1 MVVLDVLVSGQLLH
15 GANVIAGF
23 EQVGEAVAER
33 VRPDRFDDAGGLRGL
48 AHRFLHGALAGVPAV
63 DDAGAG
69 RGDRE
74 RAGR

>member
-1 MVVLDVLVSGQLLH
+1 MH

-23 EQVGEAVAER
+23 EQVGGEAVAER

-48 AHRFLHGALAGVPAV
+48 ANRFVDGALAGVPAV

>member
-1 MVVLDVLVSGQLLH
+1 MSEQLLH
-15 GANVIAGF
+15 GTNVIAGF
-23 EQVGEAVAER
+23 EQVGGEAVAQR
-33 VRPDRFDDAGGLRGL
+33 VRADGFDDAGGLRGL
-48 AHRFLHGALAGVPAV
+48 AHRFLHGALAGVLAV